1 MAIAPNKLWA
11 ATKAPFSTKMKIRP
25 GACGVAPWR
34 QGQNIMTSQDG
45 LAALAS
51 RLGILGLVP
60 FIALAAGAAF
70 GPGTWQSLAA
80 LALLAY
86 GATIVSFLGG
96 IYWGLAIAPV
106 TRSAHEGA
114 LFLVISVVPQLLGWL
129 ALIVPPPWGHWVIAA
144 ALLALLAL
152 DQAAVRSGLAPPW
165 FGRLRRPL
173 SIGAAIAM
181 ITGALVT

>member
-1 MAIAPNKLWA
+1 
-11 ATKAPFSTKMKIRP
+11 
-25 GACGVAPWR
+25 
-34 QGQNIMTSQDG
+34 MTSQDE
-45 LAALAS
+45 LAAIAS
-51 RLGILGLVP
+51 RLGMLGLGP
-60 FIALAAGAAF
+60 FVALAAGAALA
-70 GPGTWQSLAA
+70 PGIWQSLAS

-96 IYWGLAIAPV
+96 IYWGVAIAPH
-106 TRSAHEGA
+106 THSLHERGI
-114 LFLVISVVPQLLGWL
+114 FLMISVAPQLLGWL

-152 DQAAVRSGLAPPW
+152 DQAAVQSGVAPPW

-173 SIGAAIAM
+173 SIAAAIAM